1 MGSIQHDDDTPI
13 QKHYSNDPGD
23 SMATRLNCN
32 GIESFEVAGLA
43 SNEASSPTGMR
54 DEIILLSWLIVLLR
68 TRDGV
73 EIRYDWA
80 YTRPEEEPVARSLAM
95 NEVVAGLQSSV
106 KETAAAVS
114 RHIATDAPGQ
124 LAPAS
129 LLLSTSSLSQT
140 SEEAKDEVSGCMDFE
155 YQMLS

>member
-1 MGSIQHDDDTPI
+1 MGSIQHDDIPI
-13 QKHYSNDPGD
+13 QKHYSNDSGD
-23 SMATRLNCN
+23 SMAARLNSN
-32 GIESFEVAGLA
+32 SVESSEVAGLA
-43 SNEASSPTGMR
+43 SDLASSPTGMR

-80 YTRPEEEPVARSLAM
+80 YMHPEEETVARSLAM
-95 NEVVAGLQSSV
+95 NEVVVGLQSSI

-114 RHIATDAPGQ
+114 RHIAIDAPDQ
-124 LAPAS
+124 SAPAC

-140 SEEAKDEVSGCMDFE
+140 SEEAKDEVSGFMDVE